1 MRGAREFRDD
11 LLARINLWTFQLPGL
26 KERVEDIEPNLDYEL
41 EQFRRRTGSVVTFSK
56 EARERVPRLRNE
68 RARRH
73 GQRNFR
79 DLNAVI
85 TRLATLAP
93 AGRIT
98 VDQVRAEVS
107 HLRAIWSAA
116 PRSEDGEP
124 RGPHPG
130 ARNCRRSRSLRS
142 CAARGCAP
150 RVPEQPEPVRR
161 RTHDLRSVAR
171 AQEQLPTMPD
181 RLRKYLAR
189 FSLEWGDLKARLA
202 QR

>member
-1 MRGAREFRDD
+1 MPWPTGGFRED
-11 LLARINLWTFQLPGL
+11 LLARINLWTFRLPGL
-26 KERVEDIEPNLDYEL
+26 ADRREDIAPNVDYEM

-56 EARERVPRLRNE
+56 EAREAFLAFATSEAAAWP
-68 RARRH
+68 A
-73 GQRNFR
+73 NFR

-116 PRSEDGEP
+116 PRSAEGGLVDRILAPATAADLDRFDRVQLEDVL
-124 RGPHPG
+124 RV
-130 ARNCRRSRSLRS
+130 CQSSRSLSDAGRTIFDRS
-142 CAARGCAP
+142 R
-150 RVPEQPEPVRR
+150 ERR
-161 RTHDLRSVAR
+161 KIANDA
-171 AQEQLPTMPD
+171 D

-189 FSLEWGDLKARLA
+189 FSLEWGDLKDRLA
-202 QR
+202 ER